1 MNYFCFFLKMRQK
14 IHISASKFTQIIK
27 KNAHALVYIIFLYY
41 LCTGYEGEVS
51 MKKYIV
57 FLGVCLL
64 SVGMQAMTIPQGSL
78 YFDNSKTG
86 YSTVKMVYGRDD
98 VSETH
103 VLDMSFDGQKW
114 AVSIA
119 QAVND
124 IYRFTFVGGDIQAGT
139 YDQRFSDFKE
149 YVSHTLNYNRTATS
163 EAQMNAGDIFVPQTG
178 DNWAQGAW
186 QSLGYWESQQE
197 TTPGTASISGTLPVV
212 YLNTTGNVAIT
223 SKEEYVTGSLYID
236 PLSTNYKALGS
247 AEAPIA
253 GQFKGRGNWTW
264 TGFDKKPYRIKFD
277 KKQAVL
283 GMPSNKHWCLMA
295 HADDCLGFLKNYA
308 GYQLSEALGL
318 KWTPKAVPVELV
330 MNGEYYGLYFLTE
343 QVRVGSNRVNVT
355 EQEDYATDSVSG
367 GWLVEIDNYEEEGN
381 VTLFEQNAQE
391 VWFTMK
397 SPELLSASQRTYIE
411 SQLHSLNEAI
421 WGNTDYPLWE
431 MMDLDEAVKFY
442 LVQELMEDCESYH
455 GSCYL
460 YKERDRNGMSE
471 KWYFGPVWDF
481 GNAYN
486 RGWNT
491 WIYDSPT
498 FPQYWIGQLAI
509 WPQFQA
515 RLREIWYMFRHNQ
528 QSDFLTAMDKLAT
541 LIKQGAKNDAA
552 KWGGT
557 LNYCDNSNMTA
568 KHNEFVNKFNWRTEW
583 LYQQWG
589 EGTRPATYDVEQAAS
604 PLSDTSIKR
613 IQDGQLVI
621 IRNGKTYTASGT
633 LIGDL

>member
-1 MNYFCFFLKMRQK
+1 MKR
-14 IHISASKFTQIIK
+14 II
-27 KNAHALVYIIFLYY
+27 ALA
-41 LCTGYEGEVS
+41 
-51 MKKYIV
+51 
-57 FLGVCLL
+57 LGVQCSIFSLFAL
-64 SVGMQAMTIPQGSL
+64 TIPKGTL
-78 YFDNSKTG
+78 YFDNSKTA
-86 YSTVKMVYGRDD
+86 YSTVKFVYGRNDIPQ
-98 VSETH
+98 TY
-103 VLDMSFDGQKW
+103 VLNMSNDGKKW
-114 AVSIA
+114 SVTIP
-119 QAVND
+119 QAVYNM
-124 IYRFTFVGGDIQAGT
+124 YRFTFVGGEITAGN
-139 YDQRFSDFKE
+139 YDQTFGDFKD
-149 YVSHTLNYNRTATS
+149 YVSNTLNYNRTATS

-186 QSLGYWESQQE
+186 QSLSYWESLQE
-197 TTPGTASISGTLPVV
+197 ANTGTATISGTLPVV
-212 YLNTTGNVAIT
+212 YLNTTDNVAIT

-236 PLSTNYKALGS
+236 PLNTNYKALGS
-247 AEAPIA
+247 AESPIA

-308 GYQLSEALGL
+308 GYKLSEALGL

-381 VTLFEQNAQE
+381 VTLYENNNQT

-397 SPELLSASQRTYIE
+397 SPEILSAQQRSYIE
-411 SQLHSLNEAI
+411 GQLNGLNNAI
-421 WGNTDYPLWE
+421 WGNKEADVWSKL
-431 MMDLDEAVKFY
+431 DLDEAVKFY

-460 YKERDRNGMSE
+460 YKDRDRNGKTE

-481 GNAYN
+481 GNAFN
-486 RGWNT
+486 RGSEL
-491 WIYDSPT
+491 WIYESPQ
-498 FPQYWIGQLAI
+498 FAQYWIGQLVT

-515 RLREIWYMFRHNQ
+515 RLKEIWYIFQHDL
-528 QSDFLTAMDKLAT
+528 QSDFLTAINDLAA
-541 LIKQGAKNDAA
+541 LIEQGAKNDAA

-568 KHNEFVNKFNWRTEW
+568 KHNEFVDKFSWRTGW

-589 EGTRPATYDVEQAAS
+589 EGTRPATYAVEQAAS
-604 PLSDTSIKR
+604 PRSGTSIKR

-621 IRNGKTYTASGT
+621 IHNGETYNLQGKR
-633 LIGDL
+633 IK